1 MAKVVLKDA
10 FVSINSVDL
19 SDHVA
24 SVTLTST
31 DDVVETT
38 GMGANSKT
46 RVAGLT
52 DNSISIEFHQDF
64 VTSSVEATIFPLLGT
79 VTTVLVRPTSAVVGA
94 TNPSYTMSALVS
106 EWTPIDGTV
115 GALATSKV
123 TWPVSGAITKAVA

>member
-123 TWPVSGAITKAVA
+123 TWPISGAITKAVA

>member
-46 RVAGLT
+46 RVAGLI

-79 VTTVLVRPTSAVVGA
+79 IATVLVRPTSAVVGA